1 MLSRYFIFER
11 GFFMLKHVLRRISGT
26 VTAAVMLLAPL
37 SAVPTVN
44 AADSTAD
51 DIKTCDYV
59 KYYDP
64 GLSIVRNTE
73 AKTNGITLNIG
84 DFGIPADEP
93 VKEVWL
99 NVSMD
104 ASAGLAAMPAIGYNA
119 PGYVNAEGEQVD
131 WYGDGL
137 WMDLAMAKC
146 TVVIKIPETAP
157 LTGEFGVQIWGED
170 GAAVKEM
177 TLNAIGFITGDGGT
191 IGMMT
196 RKGDVNGDKTV
207 DSKDVFAL
215 ADYLAAKSDTLPAA
229 ANGDLDRSGR
239 LNATDLT
246 LLKRGLM
253 NGSFNQTSNDET
265 AAEFVKHIKIGWN
278 LGNSLDSQD
287 PRYLQD
293 SVQKYEK
300 MWGNPVT
307 TKELIDKVKESGF
320 NTVRIPVSWGAKM
333 DNNTYKIS
341 DEWMNRVQQVVDYAI
356 DDGMYVILNIH
367 HDNGAADENGR
378 FITPSYP
385 YFYPDS
391 AHYQM
396 SEKFVTSVWSQ
407 VSERFEAYD
416 NHLIFETM
424 NEPRLVGHRNEWW
437 IDSGSADCKDAMDCV
452 NKLNAAAL
460 NTIRQAGGNNSKR
473 FVMMPSYAANADAST
488 LAGVVMP
495 NDDHIIAEAHAYT
508 PYNFALDKNGT
519 ADWSESNGGNDII
532 QVFERLKGAYLNKG
546 IPVIIDEFGASN
558 RNNEETRAAW
568 AKFYV
573 SKANSYGIAC
583 VLWDNNAFGYGSEN
597 LGLIERESLTVKFP
611 KLLAGLMEG
620 AAARG

>member
-1 MLSRYFIFER
+1 MKLVDYDRKHTFITLFER
-11 GFFMLKHVLRRISGT
+11 GIQMLKKILRRLSGT
-26 VTAAVMLLAPL
+26 VTAAMMLLAPL

-44 AADSTAD
+44 AADATAK
-51 DIKTCDYV
+51 DIKVCNYYKV
-59 KYYDP
+59 YDP
-64 GLSIVRNTE
+64 GVSIVRDTAN
-73 AKTNGITLNIG
+73 KTNGISLKVG

-99 NVSMD
+99 DVSMD
-104 ASAGLAAMPAIGYNA
+104 ASSGLAAMPAIGYGC
-119 PGYVNAEGEQVD
+119 PPFVNDEGEEVA

-137 WMDLAMAKC
+137 WMTKAEAHA
-146 TVVIKIPETAP
+146 TVVVTIPDKAP
-157 LTGEFGVQIWGED
+157 LTDAFDVQIWGED
-170 GAAVKEM
+170 GAAVDRM
-177 TLNAIGFITGDGGT
+177 TLNAIGFMTGDGGT

-196 RKGDVNGDKTV
+196 RKGDVNDDKTV
-207 DSKDVFAL
+207 DSKDIFAL
-215 ADYLAAKSDTLPAA
+215 ADYLAAKGDLAA
-229 ANGDLDRSGR
+229 GQNGDLDRNGR
-239 LNATDLT
+239 LNAADLT
-246 LLKRGLM
+246 LLKRGML
-253 NGSFNQTSNDET
+253 NGSFNQSSSDET

-278 LGNSLDSQD
+278 LGNSFDAQD
-287 PRYLQD
+287 P
-293 SVQKYEK
+293 KYIQNSPSQYET

-307 TKELIDKVKESGF
+307 TKALIDKVKESGF

-333 DNNTYKIS
+333 DNSTYKIN
-341 DEWMNRVQQVVDYAI
+341 DDWMNRVQEVVDYAI

-367 HDNGAADENGR
+367 HDNDQA
-378 FITPSYP
+378 SYP

-391 AHYQM
+391 AHYTQ

-424 NEPRLVGHRNEWW
+424 NEPRLIGHRNEWW
-437 IDSGSADCKDAMDCV
+437 IDPSDADCKDAMNCV

-460 NTIRQAGGNNSKR
+460 GAIRKAGGNNAKR
-473 FVMMPSYAANADAST
+473 FVMMPSYAANADAAT

-532 QVFERLKGAYLNKG
+532 QVLERLKGAYLNKG

-558 RNNEETRAAW
+558 RNNEDTRAAW

-573 SKANSYGIAC
+573 SKADSYGIPC
-583 VLWDNNAFGYGSEN
+583 VLWDNNAFNYGSEN
-597 LGLIERESLTVKFP
+597 LGLIDRSSLTVKYP
-611 KLLAGLMEG
+611 KLLEGLMAG
-620 AAARG
+620 AANRG